1 MHVDRSITA
10 EQTVSV
16 LEDLVAVPRRPGEP
30 ARRQRAST
38 ALRSSTS
45 PNPGHA
51 PNDERVIPI
60 NIDHREATPP
70 TAQELAEIKRFI
82 FVSRP

>member
-1 MHVDRSITA
+1 MHVDRSVTA

-16 LEDLVAVPRRPGEP
+16 LEDLAAVPWRPGAP
-30 ARRQRAST
+30 ARRQQGELS
-38 ALRSSTS
+38 LRSSTS
-45 PNPGHA
+45 PNPEHA

-70 TAQELAEIKRFI
+70 TAQELNRK
-82 FVSRP
+82 